1 MQPERKK
8 QKKNLTIHM
17 LLSYYL
23 ESILNENKI
32 FLNSHLQ
39 TKRLKVKLFF
49 FKYQTI
55 FFLNIKLLI
64 TGNLQLQHTLLQQES
79 FQDVLGVG
87 SAKKWSRNRNFPES
101 GSSNHPPDRLLHQ
114 LPLLNQPIKLSTC
127 VCVLRFSLCLKL
139 KEINS
144 SINIGFF

>member
-1 MQPERKK
+1 
-8 QKKNLTIHM
+8 M
-17 LLSYYL
+17 LLSYHL

-39 TKRLKVKLFF
+39 TKR
-49 FKYQTI
+49 FKKYLTI
-55 FFLNIKLLI
+55 I

-87 SAKKWSRNRNFPES
+87 SAKKWSRIRTRNFPES
-101 GSSNHPPDRLLHQ
+101 GSSNPPPHRLLHQ

-139 KEINS
+139 NRNKFKYQYR
-144 SINIGFF
+144 FF

>member
-8 QKKNLTIHM
+8 QKKTLTIHM

-39 TKRLKVKLFF
+39 TKR
-49 FKYQTI
+49 FKKYLTI
-55 FFLNIKLLI
+55 I

-87 SAKKWSRNRNFPES
+87 SAKKWSRIRTRKFPES

-127 VCVLRFSLCLKL
+127 VCIAIFLVF
-139 KEINS
+139 EIK
-144 SINIGFF
+144 